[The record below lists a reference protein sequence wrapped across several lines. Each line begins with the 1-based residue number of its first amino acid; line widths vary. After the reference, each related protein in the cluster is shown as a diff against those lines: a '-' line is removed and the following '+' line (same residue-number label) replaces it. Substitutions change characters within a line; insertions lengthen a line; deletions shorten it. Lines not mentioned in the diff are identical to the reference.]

1 MKLGKISL
9 SVTSLVLLAIQLM
22 IVSTIAAKYL
32 YQRWSCPRVWTR
44 ATTYDPQLLM
54 RGRYLSLQLVVD
66 GCQSTLPSAKQAVMP
81 RNLEGVPTGKTYSI
95 HSAQSVQFP
104 AKLKVEGNKLLAIRI
119 PEGENRPDE
128 LMVEG
133 MPGASC
139 EDLRLDGPVDFYIA
153 EHAAAPAALK
163 AGQELWIE
171 VTVPPKG
178 LPRPI
183 QLALKDGGAWRPL
196 AFQ

>member
-1 MKLGKISL
+1 MKIFKTTISL
-9 SVTSLVLLAIQLM
+9 TSIVLLAIQLA
-22 IVSTIAAKYL
+22 IVSTIAAKYV

-66 GCQSTLPSAKQAVMP
+66 GCQSTLPSAKQAAMP
-81 RNLEGVPTGKTYSI
+81 RNLDGVPTGKTYSI
-95 HSAQSVQFP
+95 HSDQSVRFP
-104 AKLKVEGNKLLAIRI
+104 AQLKVEGNKLLAIRI
-119 PEGENRPDE
+119 PEGDNRPDE

-133 MPGASC
+133 RPGASC

-153 EHAAAPAALK
+153 ETAANPAALK

-178 LPRPI
+178 PPRPI
-183 QLALKDGGAWRPL
+183 QLALKDGGAWKPL